1 VEMVNVNIVGTVSVI
16 MASYECMKPR
26 RYGTI
31 VSLVFATGSTL

>member
-1 VEMVNVNIVGTVSVI
+1 MEMVNVNIVGTVSVI